1 MRIIRIEYD
10 DHSKCTLRGKHKDIP
25 LRLAYKYYLQ
35 YANSISVTKCEY
47 QQYPLKDHKPMDLTE
62 KIEELEEAEREDE

>member
-1 MRIIRIEYD
+1 MWIIRIEYD

-35 YANSISVTKCEY
+35 YANSISVTNASTSST
-47 QQYPLKDHKPMDLTE
+47 H
-62 KIEELEEAEREDE
+62 

>member
-1 MRIIRIEYD
+1 MSMTTIVNA
-10 DHSKCTLRGKHKDIP
+10 HSEEDIKTSRSDWP
-25 LRLAYKYYLQ
+25 RKYYIQ
-35 YANSISVTKCEY
+35 YGNSLSVTKCEY

>member
-10 DHSKCTLRGKHKDIP
+10 
-25 LRLAYKYYLQ
+25 
-35 YANSISVTKCEY
+35 
-47 QQYPLKDHKPMDLTE
+47 DHKPMDLTE

>member
-1 MRIIRIEYD
+1 MSMTTIVNA
-10 DHSKCTLRGKHKDIP
+10 HSDGSIKTSRSGWPVNITF
-25 LRLAYKYYLQ
+25 Q

>member
-1 MRIIRIEYD
+1 MWIIRIENE
-10 DHSKCTLRGKHKDIP
+10 DHSKSTLRGKHKDIP
-25 LRLAYKYYLQ
+25 LRLARKYYFQ
-35 YANSISVTKCEY
+35 YANSLSVTKCEY